1 MFAYPSLYEG
11 FGFPPLEAMRAGVP
25 VVASTAGSLPE
36 ILGDAAQL
44 VEPTDVDALAAA
56 IEAFANPQ
64 PDHPARADAIARG
77 FARVGRYRWEHTAD
91 RLVELY
97 RSLT

>member
-1 MFAYPSLYEG
+1 M
-11 FGFPPLEAMRAGVP
+11 
-25 VVASTAGSLPE
+25 VASTAGSLPE
-36 ILGDAAQL
+36 ILGDAARL

-56 IEAFANPQ
+56 IEDFAHHD
-64 PDHPARADAIARG
+64 PDDSGSMRADAIQRG
-77 FARVGRYRWEHTAD
+77 YERVGRYRWELTAD